1 MLRLSKFSQLAASAK
16 AAFTSRD
23 AASTQQNLEIINAS
37 VQKLTK
43 TVQAYSGG
51 LLAASSISSDEAKL
65 GQDIKNAI
73 SDANASEV
81 VTEEEAKNITAYIR
95 DTLEPNIAACMAS
108 LKEKKEKL
116 AAAGL
121 QSTVSGDM
129 GDLRKL
135 TNDLGKAL
143 LAKAPKSEQPGGEE
157 VMKKIDGD
165 FEDAIKVF
173 V

>member
-16 AAFTSRD
+16 AALTPRD
-23 AASTQQNLEIINAS
+23 AASSQHNLETINAS
-37 VQKLTK
+37 VQKLTATLK
-43 TVQAYSGG
+43 AYSGG
-51 LLAASSISSDEAKL
+51 LLAAASISSDEAKL
-65 GQDIKNAI
+65 GRDIKNTI
-73 SDANASEV
+73 CDANASEV
-81 VTEEEAKNITAYIR
+81 VSEEEARNITAYVR
-95 DTLEPNIAACMAS
+95 DILEPNIAACMAS

-135 TNDLGKAL
+135 TNELGKAL
-143 LAKAPKSEQPGGEE
+143 VAKAPESERPGGEE
-157 VMKKIDGD
+157 VMKMIDGD
-165 FEDAIKVF
+165 FEEAIKIF